1 MNHLKDHPQHEF
13 TTAMQKIRFAIL
25 FALCALFFAS
35 AHAQDDVKP
44 DEGILMMEVT
54 AYLST
59 QNSDAGFSYGF
70 LLKNIQTGKIYGNRR
85 KGVNL
90 IVVPEGVYCIDTI
103 TLILR
108 GMGEASY
115 CTEPY
120 IKVTK
125 GKLNNA
131 GHWRF
136 ELDQDSGTIKLIFSA
151 QEQDKVLDKIKT
163 AYPEYFN

>member
-1 MNHLKDHPQHEF
+1 
-13 TTAMQKIRFAIL
+13 MQKFRLTIL
-25 FALCALFFAS
+25 LTLCTFLFS
-35 AHAQDDVKP
+35 SVHAQDEVKP
-44 DEGILMMEVT
+44 DEGLLMMKVT

-59 QNSDAGFSYGF
+59 QTHDFSYGF

-85 KGVNL
+85 KGINL
-90 IVVPEGVYCIDTI
+90 LVMPEGFYCIDTI
-103 TLILR
+103 TLILP
-108 GMGEASY
+108 GMGEGSY

-136 ELDQDSGTIKLIFSA
+136 ELDQDLGTVKLIFSA
-151 QEQDKVLDKIKT
+151 QEQDKVLNEIK
-163 AYPEYFN
+163 AANPEYFN